1 MEQKECKSQRVGRG
15 CARLSTAVHGCAR
28 LSTAVHGCPLVLT
41 WPSALVM
48 AAVLPAREQVN
59 PLSGMDEGRAHKS
72 SPIVEGIL
80 AISVCQERDSHY
92 SLGAW
97 PLVDGL

>member
-15 CARLSTAVHGCAR
+15 CARLSSGSNMAVCAHQF
-28 LSTAVHGCPLVLT
+28 V
-41 WPSALVM
+41 

-59 PLSGMDEGRAHKS
+59 PLSGMDEGRAHKG

-97 PLVDGL
+97 ALVDGL